1 MRDAVWRRW
10 EDAYLLDLSHQS
22 GFAMASYAVAY
33 RAIVA
38 ITVKWFSS
46 MICFIIC
53 TAFKYR
59 NM

>member
-1 MRDAVWRRW
+1 MTN
-10 EDAYLLDLSHQS
+10 LLDLSHQS
-22 GFAMASYAVAY
+22 GFAIASYAHAY

-38 ITVKWFSS
+38 MTVRLFSM

-59 NM
+59 NMYLSSH